1 MAAWIGRALG
11 LVLIVLSSLS
21 GAVAQDDKIFEP
33 EVPPGFR
40 PDNDRA
46 ESGLWM
52 IVDRHAEQLDYSKFI
67 LRQPDINAYVKSIAC
82 RLAPAYCDDIRIYI
96 VRTPYFNATMR
107 PNGVME
113 IWSGLLLR
121 VQNEAQLAAVIGHE
135 LAHYLLR
142 HSIKNWQARRDTS
155 NVMAFLSLGLAVAAG
170 AEAANTANLLALA
183 AMFQYGRSQETEA
196 DLYGMQMMVN
206 AGYNPMAASN
216 VWKFLNEE
224 RRVGCVSDYVSAQQK
239 KSKRWDDR
247 KALSV
252 KKKATKRC
260 RKAGRSLNDILFAS
274 HPSSEN
280 RMELLQNKALGVNS
294 VEVSVGYFNDRFDNH
309 LADYLQ
315 MFASD
320 QLQQHNF
327 GRTEF
332 ILNHLDENPNLSAQV
347 FFLKGELHRM
357 RAANGDLERAI
368 NFYQQST
375 RYENA
380 PPEAYRGLGF
390 MHMKNGNR
398 PAAKSAFEKY
408 LALAPEAQDKSMIE
422 FYVR

>member
-1 MAAWIGRALG
+1 MATKMGQMIGLMFLVCVSFGGAW
-11 LVLIVLSSLS
+11 
-21 GAVAQDDKIFEP
+21 AQESKRFEP
-33 EVPPGFR
+33 EIPPGFR
-40 PDNDRA
+40 PENDVA

-67 LRQPDINAYVKSIAC
+67 LRQPDINAYIKSIAC
-82 RLAPAYCDDIRIYI
+82 RLAPAYCAAIKIYI

-142 HSIKNWQARRDTS
+142 HSIKNWQARRNTS
-155 NVMAFLSLGLAVAAG
+155 NIMAFLSLGLAVAAG

-183 AMFQYGRSQETEA
+183 AMFQYGRNQETEA
-196 DLYGMQMMVN
+196 DLYGLQMMTD
-206 AGYNPMAASN
+206 AGYHPMAASD
-216 VWKFLNEE
+216 VWAFLNEE
-224 RRVGCVSDYVSAQQK
+224 RRFGCVSDYVSQQQK
-239 KSKRWDDR
+239 KSKKWDNR
-247 KALSV
+247 KALSIE
-252 KKKATKRC
+252 KKATKRC

-274 HPSSEN
+274 HPSSEA
-280 RMELLQNKALGVNS
+280 RMHLLRAEATGVSAELNYHNA
-294 VEVSVGYFNDRFDNH
+294 RFDSH
-309 LADYLQ
+309 LANYLQ
-315 MFASD
+315 LFAAD

-347 FFLKGELHRM
+347 LFFKGELHRM
-357 RAANGDLERAI
+357 RSATGDLAKAI
-368 NFYQQST
+368 DFYQQAT
-375 RYENA
+375 LFDNA

-390 MHMKNGNR
+390 MQMKAGDR
-398 PAAKSAFEKY
+398 DAAKAAFEKY
-408 LALAPEAQDKSMIE
+408 LALVPDAQDKSMIE